1 MFFLKNDEIK
11 ESNDTIKKIET
22 ILEELAKLDLGPDDE
37 VPEQF
42 QNMFNLYKVPKDEID
57 KIMNDLDNIP
67 TKKD

>member
-1 MFFLKNDEIK
+1 MKNDEIK

-37 VPEQF
+37 APEQF

>member
-1 MFFLKNDEIK
+1 MKNDEIK

>member
-1 MFFLKNDEIK
+1 MKNDEIK

-57 KIMNDLDNIP
+57 KIMNDLDNIR